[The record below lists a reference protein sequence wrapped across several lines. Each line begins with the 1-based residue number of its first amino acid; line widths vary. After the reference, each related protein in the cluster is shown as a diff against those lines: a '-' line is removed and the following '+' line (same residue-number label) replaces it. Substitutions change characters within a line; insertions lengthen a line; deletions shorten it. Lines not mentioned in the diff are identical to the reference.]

1 MRLYVTHKETIKLSK
16 SGGNNKMQQLPYRC
30 MCQGETSVSQE
41 LKQSERG
48 QESQGQAR
56 QAWEKAQ

>member
-16 SGGNNKMQQLPYRC
+16 SGRNNKMQQPPYRC

-41 LKQSERG
+41 LKQNERG

-56 QAWEKAQ
+56 